1 MAIQSLLGHI
11 AFRFSSHPEN
21 IATESLAY
29 ILGRS
34 PAAKRSLLGYVQN
47 LGLKIPDAVVFHP
60 QTSGPDGSI
69 PDLVGTDPD
78 GKDLVILEAKFWAGL
93 TENQPVSY
101 LNRLPLDKP
110 AALVFVAPALRIT
123 ILWAELLLRCKEA
136 NIELGSERQVSSD
149 MKCCTV
155 RDHHVLA
162 LTSWQALLTQLLYS
176 LNAEGD
182 LPALSDVL
190 QLQGLCD
197 RMDDNAFLP
206 LQSEELTS
214 TTASR
219 LIQFFRLVDDVVDWA
234 VRENLAS
241 VSGLRTS
248 GSGGA
253 YVRPMMLCGYGC
265 QLSVNPEHWAHRRS
279 TPIWLSIS
287 DREWKLTQA
296 VMEVLAPLEHEDPPR
311 IIHSENL
318 LLVPLRLPIGV
329 ERPVVVES
337 LFAQVREIAGFLTRS
352 GAKNRGD
359 A

>member
-11 AFRFSSHPEN
+11 ALRFASHPEN

-101 LNRLPLDKP
+101 LNRLPTDKP

-123 ILWAELLLRCKEA
+123 TLWAELLVRCKEV

-149 MKCCTV
+149 LKCRTV

-162 LTSWQALLTQLLYS
+162 LTSWRALLTQLLYS

-182 LPALSDVL
+182 HPAVSDVL

-197 RMDDNAFLP
+197 RMDDDAFLP

-214 TTASR
+214 STASR
-219 LIQFFRLVDDVVDWA
+219 LIQFSRLVDDVA
-234 VRENLAS
+234 ERAISENLAS
-241 VSGLRTS
+241 VLGLRTS
-248 GSGGA
+248 GSGGT
-253 YVRPMMLCGYGC
+253 YQRPMMLCGYGC
-265 QLSVNPEHWAHRRS
+265 YLMVNLDHWAHRRS
-279 TPIWLSIS
+279 TPIWLSIT

-296 VMEVLAPLEHEDPPR
+296 VMEALSPLEHEDPPR
-311 IIHSENL
+311 IIHSEYS

-337 LFAQVREIAGFLTRS
+337 LFAQVREVAGFLSRS